1 MDTIK
6 YLIFL
11 DIFLILRHLVPDER
25 FIKLSVSDIMKILE
39 VENYR
44 FQEYSLLFV
53 VYFIFIPILLVC
65 TILTSF
71 KIYTHD
77 FVKPITKSY
86 LTYTVYYLS
95 SIIYCLFVNDLLII
109 FNNNLTLNKISKDD
123 NYMFLFSVF
132 TKLVTIIL
140 NFIFMISFFLLSEV
154 HIAFKL
160 NFIPM
165 SNISILGRNM
175 KCIGLVLFTL
185 LLYFISLIQF
195 LCIMYKNLNSI
206 VHFFYV
212 ILISFST
219 AFVIGILFY
228 YFYVFNISSY
238 INRHSRSPE
247 NYIM

>member
-109 FNNNLTLNKISKDD
+109 FNNNLTLN
-123 NYMFLFSVF
+123 
-132 TKLVTIIL
+132 
-140 NFIFMISFFLLSEV
+140 
-154 HIAFKL
+154 
-160 NFIPM
+160 
-165 SNISILGRNM
+165 
-175 KCIGLVLFTL
+175 
-185 LLYFISLIQF
+185 
-195 LCIMYKNLNSI
+195 
-206 VHFFYV
+206 
-212 ILISFST
+212 
-219 AFVIGILFY
+219 
-228 YFYVFNISSY
+228 
-238 INRHSRSPE
+238 
-247 NYIM
+247 